1 MTHRSITSY
10 LLPLIAVACLLPSC
24 FSDYGLD
31 VEDYRSVLTQ
41 YDLATYDNETAKAQ
55 LRSFYLVDSVFH
67 VIDPQ
72 SRDTITRAYDQRLLE
87 FVASNFR
94 SLNWTQIT
102 DTVGGNVPSTI
113 VRVSVS
119 SKTNIGYYLNSWNSW
134 DPYWGGGWWGY
145 PGWGW
150 GGWYPPYWSGGRYTY
165 STGSL
170 FIQQDRVVIPEQ
182 AQDTVALHPIWLGTS
197 NGLLTNDEQSNIN
210 MLSMELRQMFTQ
222 SPYLAL
228 PLQP

>member
-1 MTHRSITSY
+1 MLMKSLLIPVVITMM
-10 LLPLIAVACLLPSC
+10 VLPSC
-24 FSDYGLD
+24 FPDYGLD
-31 VEDYRSVLTQ
+31 VEDYRAVFTQ
-41 YDLATYDNETAKAQ
+41 YDTAVYDNPAAKAE

-67 VIDPQ
+67 VIDPN
-72 SRDTITRAYDQRLLE
+72 SKDTITRAYDRQLLS

-102 DTVGGNVPSTI
+102 DTAGGVEPSTI
-113 VRVSVS
+113 IRVSVS
-119 SKTNIGYYLNSWNSW
+119 TQTNIGYYLNSWNTW

-150 GGWYPPYWSGGRYTY
+150 GGWYPPYWGGSGRYTY
-165 STGSL
+165 ATGSL
-170 FIQQDRVVIPEQ
+170 FVQQDRIVP
-182 AQDTVALHPIWLGTS
+182 ASNPSDTAALHPIWLGTS
-197 NGLLTNDEQSNIN
+197 NGLLTSDQQSNIN
-210 MLSMELRQMFTQ
+210 MLSVELRQMFTQ